1 MEPSPIDT
9 TCPGKQG
16 HASLSPEMLRVPVL
30 WPSVLTPAEEV
41 VPIKDLYAH
50 LTGLK
55 FSVEAWDAALQLY
68 LTSKDPPSQISRA
81 TANRWRWVACHE
93 CVLELYH
100 LRARL
105 EKIQSVRLRNC
116 PSVRAMVD
124 MPKIKRA
131 RKRLDDYFPDIEA
144 LRHATAHKGENEA
157 HPEVHAPD
165 GLYALTGFREPD
177 RFSAPYQGTLRY
189 LDITDQS
196 LQNIVDVVTE
206 FLDAFEET
214 AVELEKQGHLE

>member
-1 MEPSPIDT
+1 MP
-9 TCPGKQG
+9 
-16 HASLSPEMLRVPVL
+16 RVPVL
-30 WPSVLTPAEEV
+30 WPSALTPANEIAPV
-41 VPIKDLYAH
+41 KDLYAH

-68 LTSKDPPSQISRA
+68 RTSKSPPPQIARA
-81 TANRWRWVACHE
+81 VADRWRWIACHE

-105 EKIQSVRLRNC
+105 GKIQSVKLRNC
-116 PSVRAMVD
+116 PSVRATVD
-124 MPKIKRA
+124 MSGVKSA
-131 RKRLDDYFPDIEA
+131 RKKLDEYFPDIEA

-165 GLYALTGFREPD
+165 GHCALTGFRQPD
-177 RFSAPYQGTLRY
+177 RFSTPYQGTLRY

-196 LQNIVDVVTE
+196 LQNIVEVVAE
-206 FLDAFEET
+206 FLGAFEG
-214 AVELEKQGHLE
+214 AAAELEKQGHIE